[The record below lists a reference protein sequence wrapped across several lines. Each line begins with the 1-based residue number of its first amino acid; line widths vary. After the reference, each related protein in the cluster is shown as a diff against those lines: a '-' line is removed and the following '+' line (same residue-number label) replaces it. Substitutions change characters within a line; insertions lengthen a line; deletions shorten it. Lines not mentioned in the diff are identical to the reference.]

1 MKSPIHIAVNGS
13 IKHSTLILSAL
24 LMLLMSQ
31 IGAAAK
37 KNLELEALRIEFDN
51 FISQAKYKP
60 YAKAEKNT
68 AKVTIEALYNQ
79 RGKVKEHAVYMARHA
94 LIKAKMIAESEYLD
108 EQLAAENSAMTALNL
123 EILKT
128 EAAVAR
134 MEADRAQLQ
143 LSLQA
148 EEVERERMEKQRALE
163 LASKIAS
170 QAEMTQA
177 ELDAANAYGEAQKKV
192 ADLAKQEA
200 DLAFEEIDAL
210 RRQLES
216 LAARETVDGL
226 VMTLGDF
233 VFASGSANIK
243 QTAVDNFTKVLE
255 FIDGYPNQDIRIEGH
270 TDASGSDGFNL
281 NLSQKRAEAVKA
293 LLVDYGIEAGRIEA
307 IGMGESLPIADNN
320 TEAGKAKN
328 RRVDIII
335 LNK

>member
-1 MKSPIHIAVNGS
+1 MNSYSHGLIKSLMIM
-13 IKHSTLILSAL
+13 LCL
-24 LMLLMSQ
+24 LVFQSGL
-31 IGAAAK
+31 AAK

-51 FISQAKYKP
+51 FITETKYKP
-60 YAKAEKNT
+60 YAKAEKQS
-68 AKVTIEALYNQ
+68 AKATIEALYNQ

-94 LIKAKMIAESEYLD
+94 LIKAKMMAEAEYLD
-108 EQLAAENSAMTALNL
+108 QQLIEEEQTMTALNL

-128 EAAVAR
+128 EATVAR

-148 EEVERERMEKQRALE
+148 EEVERERIEKQRALE
-163 LASKIAS
+163 LASKIAD

-192 ADLAKQEA
+192 AELAKQEA

-233 VFASGSANIK
+233 VFDSASANIK

-255 FIDGYPNQDIRIEGH
+255 FIDGYPNRNIRIEGH
-270 TDASGSDGFNL
+270 TDSSGSDSFNL
-281 NLSQKRAEAVKA
+281 NLSQKRADAVKV
-293 LLVDYGIEAGRIEA
+293 LLVDYGIDAARIEA
-307 IGMGESLPIADNN
+307 VGMGESMPVADNN
-320 TEAGKAKN
+320 TESGKAKN

-335 LNK
+335 LN

>member
-1 MKSPIHIAVNGS
+1 MNNHKHKW
-13 IKHSTLILSAL
+13 IKPLVTMLLLLILQSGL
-24 LMLLMSQ
+24 T
-31 IGAAAK
+31 AK

-51 FISQAKYKP
+51 FITEAKYKP
-60 YAKAEKNT
+60 YAKTEKQT
-68 AKVTIEALYNQ
+68 AKSTIEALYNQ

-94 LIKAKMIAESEYLD
+94 LIKAKMVAESEYLD
-108 EQLAAENSAMTALNL
+108 QQLIEEEKTMTALNL
-123 EILKT
+123 ETLKT

-148 EEVERERMEKQRALE
+148 EEVERERMEKQRALD
-163 LASKIAS
+163 LASKIAD

-177 ELDAANAYGEAQKKV
+177 ELEAANAYAEAQKKV

-233 VFASGSANIK
+233 VFDSASANIK

-255 FIDGYPNQDIRIEGH
+255 FIDGYPNRNIRIEGH
-270 TDASGSDGFNL
+270 TDSSGSDSFNL
-281 NLSQKRAEAVKA
+281 NLSQKRADAVKA
-293 LLVDYGIEAGRIEA
+293 LLVDYGVAAARIEA
-307 IGMGESLPIADNN
+307 IGMGESLPVADNN
-320 TEAGKAKN
+320 TESGKAKN

-335 LNK
+335 LN